1 MFIKDWTLPIAMM
14 VGVLSYF
21 AFKDLEALE
30 PLLPAARWVSSHF
43 PPWLIFFMLLFTFT
57 KIHPKDLW
65 PRKVHLWLLLVQ
77 VAGSVGV
84 YLLLHPFNEVVA
96 QSAMICIICPT
107 ATAAAIITEKLGGK
121 VDALITYVI
130 EINLVV
136 SVFVPA
142 VFPLIEPHEGLTFFQ
157 AFLCGVIYWIGNC
170 SFARAYFVFSKPL
183 VAGFLVGL
191 VFGQPLQGAMIG
203 AEINM
208 IYLGWIGAGGA
219 SPADPCAAG
228 VLSTAFVLATGL
240 DMDAALVL
248 AVPVGLVAIALY
260 TMLMTV
266 MSACG
271 HLCQKFIETDKTYE
285 EFVSERDDYLKKLN
299 NSAEETVE
307 DESFFENLRDFIVKY
322 KYVIILIAIIT
333 GVGVFVIVKK
343 KSRIV

>member
-157 AFLCGVIYWIGNC
+157 AFLTILKRV
-170 SFARAYFVFSKPL
+170 VPLLVMPL
-183 VAGFLVGL
+183 VAAWFLRFCLPAVHRWLYEHRGAAFYLWAFSLILVMGQTTKSLVESPYSLGVELSIAFVGL
-191 VFGQPLQGAMIG
+191 VTCVLQFVIGKRIGSRYGDRISAGQG
-203 AEINM
+203 
-208 IYLGWIGAGGA
+208 LGQKN
-219 SPADPCAAG
+219 
-228 VLSTAFVLATGL
+228 TVLAIWMAYTYL
-240 DMDAALVL
+240 NPVT
-248 AVPVGLVAIALY
+248 AVAPGCYVVWQNIINSWQLY
-260 TMLMTV
+260 RKRKH
-266 MSACG
+266 A
-271 HLCQKFIETDKTYE
+271 D
-285 EFVSERDDYLKKLN
+285 LK
-299 NSAEETVE
+299 
-307 DESFFENLRDFIVKY
+307 
-322 KYVIILIAIIT
+322 
-333 GVGVFVIVKK
+333 
-343 KSRIV
+343 

>member
-157 AFLCGVIYWIGNC
+157 AFLTILKRV
-170 SFARAYFVFSKPL
+170 VPLLVMPL
-183 VAGFLVGL
+183 VAAWFLRFCLPAVHRWLYEHRGEAFYLWAFSLILVMAQTTKSLVESPYSLGVELSIAFVGL
-191 VFGQPLQGAMIG
+191 VTCVLQFVIGKRIGSRYGDRISAGQG
-203 AEINM
+203 
-208 IYLGWIGAGGA
+208 LGQKN
-219 SPADPCAAG
+219 
-228 VLSTAFVLATGL
+228 TVLAIWMAYTYL
-240 DMDAALVL
+240 NPVT
-248 AVPVGLVAIALY
+248 AVAPGCYVVWQNIINSWQLY
-260 TMLMTV
+260 RKRKH
-266 MSACG
+266 A
-271 HLCQKFIETDKTYE
+271 D
-285 EFVSERDDYLKKLN
+285 LK
-299 NSAEETVE
+299 
-307 DESFFENLRDFIVKY
+307 
-322 KYVIILIAIIT
+322 
-333 GVGVFVIVKK
+333 
-343 KSRIV
+343 

>member
-157 AFLCGVIYWIGNC
+157 AFLTILKRV
-170 SFARAYFVFSKPL
+170 VPLLVMPL
-183 VAGFLVGL
+183 VAAWFLRFCLPAVHRWLYEHRGAAFYLWAFSLILVMAQTTKSLVESPYSLGVELSIAFVGL
-191 VFGQPLQGAMIG
+191 VTCVLQFVIGKRIGSRYGDRISAGQG
-203 AEINM
+203 
-208 IYLGWIGAGGA
+208 LGQKN
-219 SPADPCAAG
+219 
-228 VLSTAFVLATGL
+228 TVLAIWMAYTYL
-240 DMDAALVL
+240 NPVT
-248 AVPVGLVAIALY
+248 AVAPGCYVVWQNIINSWQLY
-260 TMLMTV
+260 RKRKQ
-266 MSACG
+266 A
-271 HLCQKFIETDKTYE
+271 D
-285 EFVSERDDYLKKLN
+285 LK
-299 NSAEETVE
+299 
-307 DESFFENLRDFIVKY
+307 
-322 KYVIILIAIIT
+322 
-333 GVGVFVIVKK
+333 
-343 KSRIV
+343 

>member
-77 VAGSVGV
+77 VVGSVGV

-157 AFLCGVIYWIGNC
+157 AFLTILKRV
-170 SFARAYFVFSKPL
+170 VPLLVMPL
-183 VAGFLVGL
+183 VAAWFLRFCLPAVHRWLYEHRGAAFYLWAFSLILVMAQTTKSLVESPYSLGVELSIAFVGL
-191 VFGQPLQGAMIG
+191 VTCVLQFVIGKRIGSRYGDRISAGQG
-203 AEINM
+203 
-208 IYLGWIGAGGA
+208 LGQKN
-219 SPADPCAAG
+219 
-228 VLSTAFVLATGL
+228 TVLAIWMAYTYL
-240 DMDAALVL
+240 NPVT
-248 AVPVGLVAIALY
+248 AVAPGCYVVWQNIINSWQLY
-260 TMLMTV
+260 RKRKH
-266 MSACG
+266 A
-271 HLCQKFIETDKTYE
+271 D
-285 EFVSERDDYLKKLN
+285 LK
-299 NSAEETVE
+299 
-307 DESFFENLRDFIVKY
+307 
-322 KYVIILIAIIT
+322 
-333 GVGVFVIVKK
+333 
-343 KSRIV
+343 

>member
-77 VAGSVGV
+77 VTGSVGV

-157 AFLCGVIYWIGNC
+157 AFLTILKRV
-170 SFARAYFVFSKPL
+170 VPLLVMPL
-183 VAGFLVGL
+183 VAAWFLRFCLPAVHRWLYEHRGAAFYLWAFSLILVMAQTTKSLVESPYSLGVELSIAFVGL
-191 VFGQPLQGAMIG
+191 VTCVLQFVIGKRIGSRYGDRISAGQG
-203 AEINM
+203 
-208 IYLGWIGAGGA
+208 LGQKN
-219 SPADPCAAG
+219 
-228 VLSTAFVLATGL
+228 TVLAIWMAYTYL
-240 DMDAALVL
+240 NPVT
-248 AVPVGLVAIALY
+248 AVAPGCYVVWQNIINSWQLY
-260 TMLMTV
+260 RKRKH
-266 MSACG
+266 A
-271 HLCQKFIETDKTYE
+271 D
-285 EFVSERDDYLKKLN
+285 LK
-299 NSAEETVE
+299 
-307 DESFFENLRDFIVKY
+307 
-322 KYVIILIAIIT
+322 
-333 GVGVFVIVKK
+333 
-343 KSRIV
+343 

>member
-130 EINLVV
+130 EINLLV

-157 AFLCGVIYWIGNC
+157 AFLTILKRV
-170 SFARAYFVFSKPL
+170 VPLLVMPL
-183 VAGFLVGL
+183 VAAWFLRFCLPAVHRWLYEHRGAAFYLWAFSLILVMAQTTKSLVESPYSLGVELSIAFVGL
-191 VFGQPLQGAMIG
+191 VTCVLQFVIGKRIGSRYGDRISAGQG
-203 AEINM
+203 
-208 IYLGWIGAGGA
+208 LGQKN
-219 SPADPCAAG
+219 
-228 VLSTAFVLATGL
+228 TVLAIWMAYTYL
-240 DMDAALVL
+240 NPVT
-248 AVPVGLVAIALY
+248 AVAPGCYVVWQNIINSWQLY
-260 TMLMTV
+260 RKRKH
-266 MSACG
+266 A
-271 HLCQKFIETDKTYE
+271 D
-285 EFVSERDDYLKKLN
+285 LK
-299 NSAEETVE
+299 
-307 DESFFENLRDFIVKY
+307 
-322 KYVIILIAIIT
+322 
-333 GVGVFVIVKK
+333 
-343 KSRIV
+343 

>member
-157 AFLCGVIYWIGNC
+157 AFLTILKRV
-170 SFARAYFVFSKPL
+170 VPLLVMPL
-183 VAGFLVGL
+183 VAAWFLRFCLPAVHRWLYEHRGAAFYLWAFSLILVMAQTTKSLVESPYSLGVELSIAFVGL
-191 VFGQPLQGAMIG
+191 VTCVLQFVIGKRIGIRYGDRISAGQG
-203 AEINM
+203 
-208 IYLGWIGAGGA
+208 LGQKN
-219 SPADPCAAG
+219 
-228 VLSTAFVLATGL
+228 TVLAIWMAYTYL
-240 DMDAALVL
+240 NPVT
-248 AVPVGLVAIALY
+248 AVAPGCYVVWQNIINSWQLY
-260 TMLMTV
+260 RKRKH
-266 MSACG
+266 A
-271 HLCQKFIETDKTYE
+271 D
-285 EFVSERDDYLKKLN
+285 LK
-299 NSAEETVE
+299 
-307 DESFFENLRDFIVKY
+307 
-322 KYVIILIAIIT
+322 
-333 GVGVFVIVKK
+333 
-343 KSRIV
+343 

>member
-1 MFIKDWTLPIAMM
+1 MLMFIKDWTLPIAMM

-157 AFLCGVIYWIGNC
+157 AFLTILKRV
-170 SFARAYFVFSKPL
+170 VPLLVMPL
-183 VAGFLVGL
+183 VAAWFLRFCLPAVHRWLYEHRGAAFYLWAFSLILVMAQTTKSLVESPYSLGVELSIAFVGL
-191 VFGQPLQGAMIG
+191 VTCVLQFVIGKRIGSRYGDRISAGQG
-203 AEINM
+203 
-208 IYLGWIGAGGA
+208 LGQKN
-219 SPADPCAAG
+219 
-228 VLSTAFVLATGL
+228 TVLAIWMAYTYL
-240 DMDAALVL
+240 NPVT
-248 AVPVGLVAIALY
+248 AVAPGCYVVWQNIINSWQLY
-260 TMLMTV
+260 RKRKH
-266 MSACG
+266 A
-271 HLCQKFIETDKTYE
+271 D
-285 EFVSERDDYLKKLN
+285 LK
-299 NSAEETVE
+299 
-307 DESFFENLRDFIVKY
+307 
-322 KYVIILIAIIT
+322 
-333 GVGVFVIVKK
+333 
-343 KSRIV
+343 

>member
-30 PLLPAARWVSSHF
+30 PILPAARWVSSHF

-157 AFLCGVIYWIGNC
+157 AFLTILKRV
-170 SFARAYFVFSKPL
+170 VPLLVMPL
-183 VAGFLVGL
+183 VAAWFLRFCLPAVHRWLYEHRGAAFYLWAFSLILVMAQTTKSLVESPYSLGVELSIAFVGL
-191 VFGQPLQGAMIG
+191 VTCVLQFVIGKRIGSRYGDRISAGQG
-203 AEINM
+203 
-208 IYLGWIGAGGA
+208 LGQKN
-219 SPADPCAAG
+219 
-228 VLSTAFVLATGL
+228 TVLAIWMAYTYL
-240 DMDAALVL
+240 NPVT
-248 AVPVGLVAIALY
+248 AVAPGCYVVWQNIINSWQLY
-260 TMLMTV
+260 RKRKH
-266 MSACG
+266 A
-271 HLCQKFIETDKTYE
+271 D
-285 EFVSERDDYLKKLN
+285 LK
-299 NSAEETVE
+299 
-307 DESFFENLRDFIVKY
+307 
-322 KYVIILIAIIT
+322 
-333 GVGVFVIVKK
+333 
-343 KSRIV
+343 

>member
-1 MFIKDWTLPIAMM
+1 MRKILMFIKDWTLPIAMM

-130 EINLVV
+130 EINLLV

-157 AFLCGVIYWIGNC
+157 AFLTILKRV
-170 SFARAYFVFSKPL
+170 VPLLVMPL
-183 VAGFLVGL
+183 VAAWFLRFCLPAVHRWLYEHRGAAFYLWAFSLILVMAQTTKSLVESPYSLGVELSIAFVGL
-191 VFGQPLQGAMIG
+191 VTCVLQFVIGKRIGSRYGDRISAGQG
-203 AEINM
+203 
-208 IYLGWIGAGGA
+208 LGQKN
-219 SPADPCAAG
+219 
-228 VLSTAFVLATGL
+228 TVLAIWMAYTYL
-240 DMDAALVL
+240 NPVT
-248 AVPVGLVAIALY
+248 AVAPGCYVVWQNIINSWQLY
-260 TMLMTV
+260 RKRKH
-266 MSACG
+266 A
-271 HLCQKFIETDKTYE
+271 D
-285 EFVSERDDYLKKLN
+285 LK
-299 NSAEETVE
+299 
-307 DESFFENLRDFIVKY
+307 
-322 KYVIILIAIIT
+322 
-333 GVGVFVIVKK
+333 
-343 KSRIV
+343 

>member
-21 AFKDLEALE
+21 AFKDLEALK

-157 AFLCGVIYWIGNC
+157 AFLTILKRV
-170 SFARAYFVFSKPL
+170 VPLLVMPL
-183 VAGFLVGL
+183 VAAWFLRFCLPAVHRWLYEHRGAAFYLWAFSLILVMAQTTKSLVESPYSLGVELSIAFVGL
-191 VFGQPLQGAMIG
+191 VTCVLQFVIGKRIGSRYGDRISAGQG
-203 AEINM
+203 
-208 IYLGWIGAGGA
+208 LGQKN
-219 SPADPCAAG
+219 
-228 VLSTAFVLATGL
+228 TVLAIWMAYTYL
-240 DMDAALVL
+240 NPVT
-248 AVPVGLVAIALY
+248 AVAPGCYVVWQNIINSWQLY
-260 TMLMTV
+260 RKRKH
-266 MSACG
+266 A
-271 HLCQKFIETDKTYE
+271 D
-285 EFVSERDDYLKKLN
+285 LK
-299 NSAEETVE
+299 
-307 DESFFENLRDFIVKY
+307 
-322 KYVIILIAIIT
+322 
-333 GVGVFVIVKK
+333 
-343 KSRIV
+343 

>member
-157 AFLCGVIYWIGNC
+157 AFLTILKRV
-170 SFARAYFVFSKPL
+170 VPLLVMPL
-183 VAGFLVGL
+183 VAAWFLRFCLPAVHRWLYEHRGAAFYLWAFSLILVMAQTTKSLVESPYSLGVELSIAFVGL
-191 VFGQPLQGAMIG
+191 VTCVLQFVIGKRIGSRYGDRISAGQG
-203 AEINM
+203 
-208 IYLGWIGAGGA
+208 LGQKN
-219 SPADPCAAG
+219 
-228 VLSTAFVLATGL
+228 TVLAIWMAYTYL
-240 DMDAALVL
+240 NPVT
-248 AVPVGLVAIALY
+248 AVAPGCYVVWQNIINSWQLY
-260 TMLMTV
+260 RKRKH
-266 MSACG
+266 A
-271 HLCQKFIETDKTYE
+271 D
-285 EFVSERDDYLKKLN
+285 LK
-299 NSAEETVE
+299 
-307 DESFFENLRDFIVKY
+307 
-322 KYVIILIAIIT
+322 
-333 GVGVFVIVKK
+333 
-343 KSRIV
+343 

>member
-1 MFIKDWTLPIAMM
+1 MRKILMFIKDWTLPIAMM

-30 PLLPAARWVSSHF
+30 PLLPAASWVSSHF

-157 AFLCGVIYWIGNC
+157 AFLTILKRV
-170 SFARAYFVFSKPL
+170 VPLLVMPL
-183 VAGFLVGL
+183 VAAWFLRFCLPAVHRWLYEHRGAAFYLWAFSLILVMAQTTKSLVESPYSLGVELSIAFVGL
-191 VFGQPLQGAMIG
+191 VTCVLQFVIGKRIGSRYGDRISAGQG
-203 AEINM
+203 
-208 IYLGWIGAGGA
+208 LGQKN
-219 SPADPCAAG
+219 
-228 VLSTAFVLATGL
+228 TVLAIWMAYTYL
-240 DMDAALVL
+240 NPVT
-248 AVPVGLVAIALY
+248 AVAPGCYVVWQNIINSWQLY
-260 TMLMTV
+260 RKRKH
-266 MSACG
+266 A
-271 HLCQKFIETDKTYE
+271 D
-285 EFVSERDDYLKKLN
+285 LK
-299 NSAEETVE
+299 
-307 DESFFENLRDFIVKY
+307 
-322 KYVIILIAIIT
+322 
-333 GVGVFVIVKK
+333 
-343 KSRIV
+343 

>member
-157 AFLCGVIYWIGNC
+157 AFLTILKRV
-170 SFARAYFVFSKPL
+170 VPLLVMPL
-183 VAGFLVGL
+183 VAAWFLRFCLPAVHRWLYEHRGAAFYLWAFSLILVMAQTTKSLVESPYSLGVELSIAFVGL
-191 VFGQPLQGAMIG
+191 VTCVLQFVIGKKIGSRYGDRISAGQG
-203 AEINM
+203 
-208 IYLGWIGAGGA
+208 LGQKN
-219 SPADPCAAG
+219 
-228 VLSTAFVLATGL
+228 TVLAIWMAYTYL
-240 DMDAALVL
+240 NPVT
-248 AVPVGLVAIALY
+248 AVAPGCYVVWQNIINSWQLY
-260 TMLMTV
+260 RKRKH
-266 MSACG
+266 A
-271 HLCQKFIETDKTYE
+271 D
-285 EFVSERDDYLKKLN
+285 LK
-299 NSAEETVE
+299 
-307 DESFFENLRDFIVKY
+307 
-322 KYVIILIAIIT
+322 
-333 GVGVFVIVKK
+333 
-343 KSRIV
+343 

>member
-157 AFLCGVIYWIGNC
+157 AFLTILKRV
-170 SFARAYFVFSKPL
+170 VPLLVMPL
-183 VAGFLVGL
+183 VAAWFLRFCLPAVHRWLYEHRGAAFYLWAFSLILVMAQTTKSLVESPYSLGVELSIAFVGL
-191 VFGQPLQGAMIG
+191 VTCVLQFVIGKRIGSRYGDRISAGQG
-203 AEINM
+203 
-208 IYLGWIGAGGA
+208 LGQKN
-219 SPADPCAAG
+219 
-228 VLSTAFVLATGL
+228 TVLAIWMTYTYL
-240 DMDAALVL
+240 NPVT
-248 AVPVGLVAIALY
+248 AVAPGCYVVWQNIINSWQLY
-260 TMLMTV
+260 RKRKH
-266 MSACG
+266 A
-271 HLCQKFIETDKTYE
+271 D
-285 EFVSERDDYLKKLN
+285 LK
-299 NSAEETVE
+299 
-307 DESFFENLRDFIVKY
+307 
-322 KYVIILIAIIT
+322 
-333 GVGVFVIVKK
+333 
-343 KSRIV
+343 

>member
-96 QSAMICIICPT
+96 QSAMIYIICPT

-157 AFLCGVIYWIGNC
+157 AFLTILKRV
-170 SFARAYFVFSKPL
+170 VPLLVMPL
-183 VAGFLVGL
+183 VAAWFLRFCLPAVHRWLYEHRGAAFYLWAFSLILVMAQTTKSLVESPYSLGVELSIAFVGL
-191 VFGQPLQGAMIG
+191 VTCVLQFVIGKRIGSRYGDRISAGQG
-203 AEINM
+203 
-208 IYLGWIGAGGA
+208 LGQKN
-219 SPADPCAAG
+219 
-228 VLSTAFVLATGL
+228 TVLAIWMAYTYL
-240 DMDAALVL
+240 NPVT
-248 AVPVGLVAIALY
+248 AVAPGCYVVWQNIINSWQLY
-260 TMLMTV
+260 RKRKH
-266 MSACG
+266 A
-271 HLCQKFIETDKTYE
+271 D
-285 EFVSERDDYLKKLN
+285 LK
-299 NSAEETVE
+299 
-307 DESFFENLRDFIVKY
+307 
-322 KYVIILIAIIT
+322 
-333 GVGVFVIVKK
+333 
-343 KSRIV
+343 

>member
-142 VFPLIEPHEGLTFFQ
+142 VFPIIEPHEGLTFFQ
-157 AFLCGVIYWIGNC
+157 AFLTILKRV
-170 SFARAYFVFSKPL
+170 VPLLVMPL
-183 VAGFLVGL
+183 VAAWFLRFCLPAVHRWLYEHRGAAFYLWAFSLILVMAQTTKSLVESPYSLGVELSIAFVGL
-191 VFGQPLQGAMIG
+191 VTCVLQFVIGKRIGSRYGDRISAGQG
-203 AEINM
+203 
-208 IYLGWIGAGGA
+208 LGQKN
-219 SPADPCAAG
+219 
-228 VLSTAFVLATGL
+228 TVLAIWMAYTYL
-240 DMDAALVL
+240 NPVT
-248 AVPVGLVAIALY
+248 AVAPGCYVVWQNIINSWQLY
-260 TMLMTV
+260 RKRKH
-266 MSACG
+266 A
-271 HLCQKFIETDKTYE
+271 D
-285 EFVSERDDYLKKLN
+285 LK
-299 NSAEETVE
+299 
-307 DESFFENLRDFIVKY
+307 
-322 KYVIILIAIIT
+322 
-333 GVGVFVIVKK
+333 
-343 KSRIV
+343 

>member
-157 AFLCGVIYWIGNC
+157 AFLTILKRV
-170 SFARAYFVFSKPL
+170 VPLLVLPL
-183 VAGFLVGL
+183 VAAWFLRFCLPAVHRWLYEHRGAAFYLWAFSLILVMAQTTKSLVESPYSLGVELSIAFVGL
-191 VFGQPLQGAMIG
+191 VTCVLQFVVGKKIGSRYGDRISAGQG
-203 AEINM
+203 
-208 IYLGWIGAGGA
+208 LGQKN
-219 SPADPCAAG
+219 
-228 VLSTAFVLATGL
+228 TVLAIWMAYTYL
-240 DMDAALVL
+240 NPVT
-248 AVPVGLVAIALY
+248 AVAPGCYVVWQNIINSWQLY
-260 TMLMTV
+260 RKRKH
-266 MSACG
+266 A
-271 HLCQKFIETDKTYE
+271 D
-285 EFVSERDDYLKKLN
+285 LK
-299 NSAEETVE
+299 
-307 DESFFENLRDFIVKY
+307 
-322 KYVIILIAIIT
+322 
-333 GVGVFVIVKK
+333 
-343 KSRIV
+343 

>member
-1 MFIKDWTLPIAMM
+1 MFIKDWTLPIAMI

-21 AFKDLEALE
+21 AFKDIRALE

-77 VAGSVGV
+77 VVGSVGV

-157 AFLCGVIYWIGNC
+157 AFLTILKRV
-170 SFARAYFVFSKPL
+170 VPLLVLPL
-183 VAGFLVGL
+183 VAAWFLRFCLPAVHKWLYGHRGAAFYLWAFSLILVMAQTTKSLVESPYSLGVELSIAFVGL
-191 VFGQPLQGAMIG
+191 VTCVLQFVIGKRIGSRYGDRISAGQG
-203 AEINM
+203 
-208 IYLGWIGAGGA
+208 LGQKN
-219 SPADPCAAG
+219 
-228 VLSTAFVLATGL
+228 TVLAIWMAYTYL
-240 DMDAALVL
+240 NPVT
-248 AVPVGLVAIALY
+248 AVAPGCYVVWQNIINSWQLY
-260 TMLMTV
+260 RKRKH
-266 MSACG
+266 A
-271 HLCQKFIETDKTYE
+271 D
-285 EFVSERDDYLKKLN
+285 LK
-299 NSAEETVE
+299 
-307 DESFFENLRDFIVKY
+307 
-322 KYVIILIAIIT
+322 
-333 GVGVFVIVKK
+333 
-343 KSRIV
+343 

>member
-157 AFLCGVIYWIGNC
+157 AFLTILKRV
-170 SFARAYFVFSKPL
+170 VPLLVMPL
-183 VAGFLVGL
+183 VAAWFLRFCLPAVHRWLYEHRGAAFYLWAFSLILVMAQTTKSLVESPYSLGVELSIAFVGL
-191 VFGQPLQGAMIG
+191 VTCVLQFVIGKRIDSRYGDRISAGQG
-203 AEINM
+203 
-208 IYLGWIGAGGA
+208 LGQKN
-219 SPADPCAAG
+219 
-228 VLSTAFVLATGL
+228 TVLAIWMAYTYL
-240 DMDAALVL
+240 NPVT
-248 AVPVGLVAIALY
+248 AVAPGCYVVWQNIINSWQLY
-260 TMLMTV
+260 RKRKH
-266 MSACG
+266 A
-271 HLCQKFIETDKTYE
+271 D
-285 EFVSERDDYLKKLN
+285 LK
-299 NSAEETVE
+299 
-307 DESFFENLRDFIVKY
+307 
-322 KYVIILIAIIT
+322 
-333 GVGVFVIVKK
+333 
-343 KSRIV
+343 

>member
-1 MFIKDWTLPIAMM
+1 MRKILMFIKDWTLPIAMM

-157 AFLCGVIYWIGNC
+157 AFLTILKRV
-170 SFARAYFVFSKPL
+170 VPLLVMPL
-183 VAGFLVGL
+183 VAAWFLRFCLPAVHRWLYEHRGAAFYLWAFSLILVMAQTTKSLVESPYSLGVELSIAFVGL
-191 VFGQPLQGAMIG
+191 VTCVLQFVIGKRIGSRYGDRISAGQG
-203 AEINM
+203 
-208 IYLGWIGAGGA
+208 LGQKN
-219 SPADPCAAG
+219 
-228 VLSTAFVLATGL
+228 TVLAIWMAYTYL
-240 DMDAALVL
+240 NPVT
-248 AVPVGLVAIALY
+248 AVAPGCYVVWQNIINSWQLY
-260 TMLMTV
+260 RKRKH
-266 MSACG
+266 A
-271 HLCQKFIETDKTYE
+271 D
-285 EFVSERDDYLKKLN
+285 LK
-299 NSAEETVE
+299 
-307 DESFFENLRDFIVKY
+307 
-322 KYVIILIAIIT
+322 
-333 GVGVFVIVKK
+333 
-343 KSRIV
+343 

>member
-121 VDALITYVI
+121 VDALTTYVI

-157 AFLCGVIYWIGNC
+157 AFLTILKRV
-170 SFARAYFVFSKPL
+170 VPLLVMPL
-183 VAGFLVGL
+183 VAAWFLRFCLPAVHRWLYEHRGAAFYLWAFSLILVMAQTTKSLVESPYSLGVELSIAFVGL
-191 VFGQPLQGAMIG
+191 VTCVLQFVIGKRIGSRYGDRISAGQG
-203 AEINM
+203 
-208 IYLGWIGAGGA
+208 LGQKN
-219 SPADPCAAG
+219 
-228 VLSTAFVLATGL
+228 TVLAIWMAYTYL
-240 DMDAALVL
+240 NPVT
-248 AVPVGLVAIALY
+248 AVAPGCYVVWQNIINSWQLY
-260 TMLMTV
+260 RKRKH
-266 MSACG
+266 A
-271 HLCQKFIETDKTYE
+271 D
-285 EFVSERDDYLKKLN
+285 LK
-299 NSAEETVE
+299 
-307 DESFFENLRDFIVKY
+307 
-322 KYVIILIAIIT
+322 
-333 GVGVFVIVKK
+333 
-343 KSRIV
+343 

>member
-14 VGVLSYF
+14 VGVLSYC

-157 AFLCGVIYWIGNC
+157 AFLTILKRV
-170 SFARAYFVFSKPL
+170 VPLLVMPL
-183 VAGFLVGL
+183 VAAWFLRFCLPAVHRWLYEHRGAAFYLWAFSLILVMAQTTKSLVESPYSLGVELSIAFVGL
-191 VFGQPLQGAMIG
+191 VTCVLQFVIGKRIGSRYGDRISAGQG
-203 AEINM
+203 
-208 IYLGWIGAGGA
+208 LGQKN
-219 SPADPCAAG
+219 
-228 VLSTAFVLATGL
+228 TVLAIWMAYTYL
-240 DMDAALVL
+240 NPVT
-248 AVPVGLVAIALY
+248 AVAPGCYVVWQNIINSWQLY
-260 TMLMTV
+260 RKRKH
-266 MSACG
+266 A
-271 HLCQKFIETDKTYE
+271 D
-285 EFVSERDDYLKKLN
+285 LK
-299 NSAEETVE
+299 
-307 DESFFENLRDFIVKY
+307 
-322 KYVIILIAIIT
+322 
-333 GVGVFVIVKK
+333 
-343 KSRIV
+343 